1 MKIYITG
8 TTKGLGATMAAS
20 WAGQHE
26 VIGLNRPEY
35 NLDKDI
41 KSYVKTDFDVYIN
54 NAYYN
59 FAQTNLLYD
68 LYEANKHRK
77 CQIINIGSVSSDT
90 ERDAINPYVVHKLAL
105 DRACMQLQLQD
116 TDCKV
121 ILVKMGRM
129 DTPLVAHR
137 VGYPKIATQHIVEYL
152 NWIIHQPDNMLIKNL
167 TIDQLHSNRMV
178 A

>member
-1 MKIYITG
+1 
-8 TTKGLGATMAAS
+8 
-20 WAGQHE
+20 
-26 VIGLNRPEY
+26 
-35 NLDKDI
+35 
-41 KSYVKTDFDVYIN
+41 VYIN

-137 VGYPKIATQHIVEYL
+137 VGYPKSSIKVILKA
-152 NWIIHQPDNMLIKNL
+152 IILILIFMLIS
-167 TIDQLHSNRMV
+167 TP
-178 A
+178 